1 MSQSSH
7 LNISYQKFLITDR
20 QTATAFQATERR
32 QFVFQQVNSQQSAV
46 STGLQ
51 CLMDTPVPESD
62 TCGG

>member
-46 STGLQ
+46 SSQHRSAVFNGHA
-51 CLMDTPVPESD
+51 CA
-62 TCGG
+62 